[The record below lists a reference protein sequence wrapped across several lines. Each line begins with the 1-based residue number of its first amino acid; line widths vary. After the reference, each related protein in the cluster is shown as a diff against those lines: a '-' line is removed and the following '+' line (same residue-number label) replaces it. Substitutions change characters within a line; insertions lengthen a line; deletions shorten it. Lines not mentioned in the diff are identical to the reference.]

1 MAGSYLKCGSS
12 GVSCAAVAEVCP
24 GVDCSGAFEV
34 GVSGA
39 GVAGSAAPGADSS
52 LASGTEF
59 PFLGTDFGGAMV
71 LFSGEQSNSRSY
83 SDG

>member
-39 GVAGSAAPGADSS
+39 GVAGSAAPG
-52 LASGTEF
+52 TEF

-71 LFSGEQSNSRSY
+71 LLSGEQSNSRSY